1 MINETNSEP
10 NRWSDLDKLLL
21 NDSSFADKSIFTP
34 GPELREGFLNYSKIL
49 IVGAGGLGCEIL
61 KDLALSGFH
70 EIHII
75 DLDKIDI
82 SNLNRQFLFRM
93 SDVGHYKS
101 EVAANFVNKR
111 VKSCKVVPH
120 VGKIQDMPLDFYM
133 QFNIFVA
140 GLDNIEARQYLNLV
154 AHMLVEFDENQ
165 APKQETVRALI
176 DGGTE
181 GFRGQARVIWPYKS
195 ACFECTMDSL
205 TPQTKYNLCTIT
217 NTPRKPEHCIS
228 YAYLIQWGEHFG
240 PDRKV
245 DTDSKED
252 MTWIYEHAKER
263 AVQYGIGG
271 VDYNLTIGVVKNIIP
286 AIASTNALIAAA
298 CSNEALKIMTGCN
311 KNVDNY
317 FMFMGQTGVYS
328 TTFAYDKKKDCMVC
342 GNKNLKKTLGLN
354 KE

>member
-1 MINETNSEP
+1 M
-10 NRWSDLDKLLL
+10 
-21 NDSSFADKSIFTP
+21 
-34 GPELREGFLNYSKIL
+34 FLNYSKIL

-93 SDVGHYKS
+93 NDVGRYKSDV
-101 EVAANFVNKR
+101 AAEYVNKR
-111 VKSCKVVPH
+111 VKRCKVVPH
-120 VGKIQDMPLDFYM
+120 IGKIQDMPLGFYEK
-133 QFNIFVA
+133 FNIFVA
-140 GLDNIEARQYLNLV
+140 GLDNIEARQYLNLL
-154 AHMLVEFDENQ
+154 AHLLVEFDEAQN
-165 APKQETVRALI
+165 PKAETVRALI

-228 YAYLIQWGEHFG
+228 YAYLIKWGESF

-252 MTWIYEHAKER
+252 MMWIFEQANER
-263 AVQYGIGG
+263 ALQYGIPG
-271 VDYNLTIGVVKNIIP
+271 VNYNLTIGVVKNIIP

-298 CSNEALKIMTGCN
+298 CSNEAVKIMTGCSRI
-311 KNVDNY
+311 VDHY
-317 FMFMGQTGVYS
+317 FMFMGQTGIYTS
-328 TTFAYDKKKDCMVC
+328 TFAYDKKTDCIVC
-342 GNKNLKKTLGLN
+342 SDKNLKK
-354 KE
+354 KFEIK

>member
-1 MINETNSEP
+1 MISEPIEP
-10 NRWSDLDKLLL
+10 NRWIDLDKLLL
-21 NDSSFADKSIFTP
+21 NDSPFADKSSFVP
-34 GPELREGFLNYSKIL
+34 GQEIRDMFLNYSRIL

-61 KDLALSGFH
+61 KDLALSGFR

-82 SNLNRQFLFRM
+82 SNLNRQFLFRLK
-93 SDVGHYKS
+93 DVGRYKS
-101 EVAANFVNKR
+101 EVAAEFINKR
-111 VKSCKVVPH
+111 VKRCKVVAH
-120 VGKIQDMPLDFYM
+120 IGKIQDMSLDFYE
-133 QFNIFVA
+133 QFNVFVA

-154 AHMLVEFDENQ
+154 VHTLVDFDDNQ
-165 APKQETVRALI
+165 NPKPETVRALI

-181 GFRGQARVIWPYKS
+181 GFRGQARVIWPYKT

-228 YAYLIQWGEHFG
+228 YSYLILWGEKFPG
-240 PDRKV
+240 RKV

-252 MTWIYEHAKER
+252 MTWIFEQARER
-263 AVQYGIGG
+263 ALQYGIPG

-298 CSNEALKIMTGCN
+298 CSNEALKIMTGCS
-311 KNVDNY
+311 KSVENY
-317 FMFMGQTGVYS
+317 FMFMGQTGIYTS
-328 TTFAYDKKKDCMVC
+328 TFAYDKKMDCIIC
-342 GNKNLKKTLGLN
+342 SDKNLKK
-354 KE
+354 KFEEK

>member
-1 MINETNSEP
+1 MNQEMAKWQDIDKILLRDSAFVDKNNFSPSEEM
-10 NRWSDLDKLLL
+10 RD
-21 NDSSFADKSIFTP
+21 A
-34 GPELREGFLNYSKIL
+34 FLSYSKIL

-61 KDLALSGFH
+61 KDLSLSGFK

-93 SDVGHYKS
+93 KDVGRYKS
-101 EVAANFVNKR
+101 EVAAEFVR
-111 VKSCKVVPH
+111 SRIKSCTVVSH
-120 VGKIQDMPLDFYM
+120 VAKIQEMPLEFYE
-133 QFNIFVA
+133 QFMIFIA

-154 AHMLVEFDENQ
+154 AHLLVQFDEEGK
-165 APKQETVRALI
+165 PKQETVRAVI

-181 GFRGQARVIWPYKS
+181 GFRGQARVIWPFKT

-205 TPQTKYNLCTIT
+205 TPEVKYNLCTIA

-228 YAYLIQWGEHFG
+228 YAYLIEWSKHFQ
-240 PDRKV
+240 DRKI

-252 MTWIYEHAKER
+252 MVWICEQAQKR
-263 AVQYGIGG
+263 ALEYGISG

-298 CSNEALKIMTGCN
+298 CSNEAFKIMTGSSL
-311 KNVDNY
+311 VLENY

-328 TTFAYDKKKDCMVC
+328 STFAYERKNDCLVC
-342 GNKNLKKTLGLN
+342 GNKNLKETFKLN
-354 KE
+354 